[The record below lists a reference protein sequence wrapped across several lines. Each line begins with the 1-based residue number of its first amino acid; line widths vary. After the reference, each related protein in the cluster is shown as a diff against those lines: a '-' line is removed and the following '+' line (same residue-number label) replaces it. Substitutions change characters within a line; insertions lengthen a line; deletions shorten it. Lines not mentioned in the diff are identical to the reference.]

1 MLFSDAV
8 LFLRKSKVAQ
18 ALNQILKPNEILLVF
33 CGDPIQKP
41 GGHDQTYDFLPH
53 PDYYWLTGSRRAH
66 GISAYSLD
74 AGWIDF
80 VRPITREEK
89 IWEGGGSAI
98 PGKDIKTFDAWIA
111 SQKGARLITIGQ
123 THSHASLNNVSDIDR
138 AVIQEIYNEVRRAKD
153 AEEVALIRKLADM
166 ANFGYKKVKQIIR
179 PGISERHIQLEYENE
194 VLMAGAE
201 KMPYGSIVGT
211 GSRSAVLHAVPTS
224 RIVKAG
230 EHVLIDAGA
239 DVEDYCVDITRN
251 FAADGDLSPRQK
263 SIYNLVLAAQTKSI
277 SIMKPGVKWKDVHL
291 ASAQIMAQGLKDLGI
306 IRTTAAEAV
315 ETGAI
320 SVFFP
325 HGVGHMVGL
334 KVRDVGGPPNPDPKK
349 YGGARLRVDIELKE
363 NYLMTVE
370 PGLYFI
376 EALMNDEETRQKFNE
391 QINWNEAQKWADFG
405 GFRIEDDILLT
416 NAGPVNLTEVV
427 EKI

>member
-1 MLFSDAV
+1 MIFSQAA
-8 LFLRKSKVAQ
+8 LSLRKSNVAN
-18 ALNQILKPNEILLVF
+18 ALDLILKPNELVLIF

-53 PDYYWLTGSRRAH
+53 PDYFWLTGSRRPH
-66 GISAYSLD
+66 GISAYSKD
-74 AGWIDF
+74 IGWVDF
-80 VRPITREEK
+80 VLPVTREEK
-89 IWEGGGSAI
+89 IWEGGGMAI
-98 PGKDIKTFDAWIA
+98 PGKDIKDFDGWI
-111 SQKGARLITIGQ
+111 STHKTSRLILMGQ
-123 THSHASLNNVSDIDR
+123 THSHAHLNNVSDVDR
-138 AVIQEIYNEVRRAKD
+138 AIIQEIYSEVRRAKD
-153 AEEVALIRKLADM
+153 AEEVALIRKLADF

-211 GSRSAVLHAVPTS
+211 GTRSAVLHAVPTH

-239 DVEDYCVDITRN
+239 DIDDYCVDITRN
-251 FAADGDLSPRQK
+251 FPADGEFTPRQR
-263 SIYNLVLAAQTKSI
+263 SIYDLVLNAQTKSI
-277 SIMKPGVKWKDVHL
+277 GLMKPGVQWKDVHL
-291 ASAQIMAQGLKDLGI
+291 ASAMVMAQGLKDLGI
-306 IRTTAAEAV
+306 LKTSASEAV

-320 SVFFP
+320 GVFFP

-334 KVRDVGGPPNPDPKK
+334 KVRDVGGPPNPNPKK
-349 YGGARLRVDIELKE
+349 YAGARLRVDMELKE

-376 EALMNDEETRQKFNE
+376 EALMNDEETRQNYAD

-405 GFRIEDDILLT
+405 GFRIEDDILVT
-416 NAGPVNLTEVV
+416 AGGPVNLTEVV
-427 EKI
+427 EKL

>member
-1 MLFSDAV
+1 MLFSDAA
-8 LFLRKSKVAQ
+8 LSLRKSNVAH
-18 ALNQILKPNEILLVF
+18 ALNQILKPNEWLLVF

-41 GGHDQTYDFLPH
+41 GGHDQNYDFLPH
-53 PDYYWLTGSRRAH
+53 PDYFWLTGSRRPH
-66 GISAYSLD
+66 GICAYSKD
-74 AGWIDF
+74 SGWVDF
-80 VRPITREEK
+80 VRPVTREEK
-89 IWEGGGSAI
+89 IWEGGGNAM
-98 PGKDIKTFDAWIA
+98 PGKNIKDFDGWIA
-111 SQKGARLITIGQ
+111 SLKGARLITIGQ
-123 THSHASLNNVSDIDR
+123 THSHANLNNVSDIDR
-138 AVIQEIYNEVRRAKD
+138 AVVQEIFNEVRRAKD

-166 ANFGYKKVKQIIR
+166 ANFGYKKLKQIIR

-251 FAADGDLSPRQK
+251 FAADGDFTFRQR

-277 SIMKPGVKWKDVHL
+277 NLMKPGVMWKDVHL
-291 ASAQIMAQGLKDLGI
+291 ASAMVMAEGLKDLGI
-306 IRTTAAEAV
+306 LKTSAQEAV

-376 EALMNDEETRQKFNE
+376 EALLNDEETRKNFAD

-405 GFRIEDDILLT
+405 GFRIEDDILVT
-416 NAGPVNLTEVV
+416 STGPVNLTEVV
-427 EKI
+427 EKL

>member
-1 MLFSDAV
+1 MLFSDAA
-8 LFLRKSKVAQ
+8 LSLRKSKVAQ

-41 GGHDQTYDFLPH
+41 GGHDQNYDFLPH
-53 PDYYWLTGSRRAH
+53 PDYYWLTGSRRPH
-66 GISAYSLD
+66 GISAYTIDS
-74 AGWIDF
+74 GWLDF
-80 VRPITREEK
+80 VLPITKEEK
-89 IWEGGGSAI
+89 IWEGGGFAI
-98 PGKDIKTFDAWIA
+98 PGKDIKTFDSWIA
-111 SQKGARLITIGQ
+111 SHKGARVITIGQ
-123 THSHASLNNVSDIDR
+123 THSHAHLNNVSDIDR

-239 DVEDYCVDITRN
+239 DIEDYCVDITRN
-251 FAADGDLSPRQK
+251 FAADGDLSSRQR

-277 SIMKPGVKWKDVHL
+277 SIMKPGVMWKDVHL
-291 ASAQIMAQGLKDLGI
+291 ASAKIMAQGLKDLGI
-306 IRTTAAEAV
+306 IKTNADEAV

-376 EALMNDEETRQKFNE
+376 EALMNDEETRQKFAD
-391 QINWNEAQKWADFG
+391 QINWSEAQKWADFG
-405 GFRIEDDILLT
+405 GFRIEDDILVS
-416 NAGPVNLTEVV
+416 NAGPMNLTDVV